1 MPQKDYIVKL
11 AGDSKSYQSAQEQA
25 TKALD
30 KFQKQNL
37 STGAALK
44 TLTSTMSRYIG
55 AAALVKGAQETINKT
70 IQATQASAD
79 LYAATMDGLKNGVDT
94 FFTALSS
101 GDFSSFTQGLDQLII
116 KGAQASKAMDQL
128 SNTVMSFDYLSAS
141 NNTRFSESL
150 LTMRN
155 TNATPA
161 ERAAARQAAEQA
173 LAYAQDLAAGKE
185 AALMDAL
192 VKNAVKKSPL
202 KASQFNVDDI
212 VRISQLDALAARPDL
227 LEKYNLQSK
236 NYYLA
241 QADEYAAKIAAA
253 RPNLEAIPGDLY
265 RSEAGRAQAAEIEA
279 RNNAAR
285 AAFNTYEEALQKE
298 YQFSLEVKALLEDIS
313 DEELKNN
320 IFSLSTE
327 IANTK
332 QGLVQMERQLLS
344 ASGELKRNGANS
356 TAANATQKEPT
367 QRYMSPLE
375 YDRLIA
381 QERLKIAEQYS
392 EDWVALQ
399 QQLREIQ
406 YQMDVERLTATIQD
420 EEQLAAALRLI
431 EQNKQKDLYN
441 IAMEGYVGR
450 LNLAAQFSEQSES
463 IEESSDNMTASITNM
478 RGALD
483 GISEG
488 GRSIES
494 LGHALTQLSDNKGW
508 QGFGNIVAGAG
519 QAVQAYMQLATAAEI
534 AATAQAATETPTL
547 WGKIAAITAMVGAFA
562 SMVSQVRSMSSYAEG
577 GVIPGRNW
585 NDGITA
591 RVSSGEMVIN
601 EADQTR
607 LYDSIHSGNMGGGG
621 GPAVVT
627 GEQIVLAV
635 NNYGRRTNRGEL
647 VFAGR

>member
-1 MPQKDYIVKL
+1 MPQKDFIVKY
-11 AGDSKSYQSAQEQA
+11 AGDSKSYQSAMEQA
-25 TKALD
+25 TRSLD
-30 KFQKQNL
+30 KYQRQNL
-37 STGAALK
+37 STSAAMN
-44 TLTSTMSRYIG
+44 TVTSALSRYISV
-55 AAALVKGAQETINKT
+55 AALAKGAQEALTATIRGSQTTSDAFDASITSAKT
-70 IQATQASAD
+70 A
-79 LYAATMDGLKNGVDT
+79 VET
-94 FFTALSS
+94 FFSS
-101 GDFSSFTQGLDQLII
+101 LATGDFSQFNLGLENLINRSREAYDALDRLGNASI
-116 KGAQASKAMDQL
+116 SWGYFQTARMADLTELQATARDTSL
-128 SNTVMSFDYLSAS
+128 PMS
-141 NNTRFSESL
+141 
-150 LTMRN
+150 
-155 TNATPA
+155 
-161 ERAAARQAAEQA
+161 ARQAAADQMRTIQSELQQYADAYEQTA
-173 LAYAQDLAAGKE
+173 LEAMARKLTEATHLDWTDVGRADLENVLRLDLLSRTNSQAEKDRLAAQYQEYLQKVKGLTPVKAYQYTVNGMVVSNE
-185 AALMDAL
+185 DMQDRQRYDAE
-192 VKNAVKKSPL
+192 L
-202 KASQFNVDDI
+202 KAIAKDYQ
-212 VRISQLDALAARPDL
+212 DAILYHEA
-227 LEKYNLQSK
+227 LERKSDEWLQS
-236 NYYLA
+236 LIQIVQ
-241 QADEYAAKIAAA
+241 QAD
-253 RPNLEAIPGDLY
+253 
-265 RSEAGRAQAAEIEA
+265 
-279 RNNAAR
+279 NAAR
-285 AAFNTYEEALQKE
+285 SMRRVNSAVQQTENLQTPGTPRAATTT
-298 YQFSLEVKALLEDIS
+298 
-313 DEELKNN
+313 
-320 IFSLSTE
+320 ST
-327 IANTK
+327 
-332 QGLVQMERQLLS
+332 S
-344 ASGELKRNGANS
+344 AA
-356 TAANATQKEPT
+356 P
-367 QRYMSPLE
+367 RYMSPLE

-577 GVIPGRNW
+577 GVVPGRNW

-601 EADQTR
+601 EADQKR
-607 LYDSIHSGNMGGGG
+607 LYDSIHNGNMGGGG